1 VRPRLEEISMIP
13 LHPQFITKNGKKEFV
28 VIPYK
33 EFAALQELIADL
45 EDLMDLRAAKE
56 EDANQYSVPLVEV
69 KKMLGLLNN

>member
-1 VRPRLEEISMIP
+1 MRPRLEEISMIP